1 MQREAVFSTGEEGTP
16 TAVGSQG
23 GTSQNGEGEAG
34 EHSERS
40 FREKQHLK
48 WNFGE
53 RERFGQV
60 DTGEGRL
67 GGKFQPKGP
76 LGQRHR

>member
-1 MQREAVFSTGEEGTP
+1 MQGEAAFSTGEEGTP
-16 TAVGSQG
+16 TAVGSHG
-23 GTSQNGEGEAG
+23 GTSQNREGAG
-34 EHSERS
+34 GHSERS

-48 WNFGE
+48 WDFGE

-60 DTGEGRL
+60 ATGEGRL